1 MDEARGPWRVHGVRI
16 AYENPWMQVIEHEA
30 TRPDGAPAVYAV
42 MCPKHV
48 AIAVLPIHA
57 DGQIE
62 MVGQHRFAT
71 DRYEWELPEGGG
83 RVGGDPLE
91 DAKRELKE
99 ETGLT
104 AKRWLQML
112 EVDLSNSITNE
123 PAIGFIAWDL
133 TEGEAEP
140 EGTEVI
146 APRRLPFA
154 EAVQRAVNGEFRDM
168 LTVAMLMK
176 AHYMATN
183 GLLDAGLA
191 RAMLSGDQ
199 AR

>member
-1 MDEARGPWRVHGVRI
+1 MDETRGPWRVHGKRI
-16 AYENPWMQVIEHEA
+16 AYDNPWMQVIEHDA
-30 TRPDGAPAVYAV
+30 TRPDGKPANYAV

-57 DGQIE
+57 DGSIE

-71 DRYEWELPEGGG
+71 DRYEWEIPEGGG
-83 RVGGDPLE
+83 AVGGDPLE

-104 AKRWLQML
+104 AANWQRIM

-123 PAIGFIAWDL
+123 PAIGFLAWGL

-146 APRRLPFA
+146 APRRLPFV
-154 EAVQRAVNGEFRDM
+154 EAVQRAADGEFRDM
-168 LTVAMLMK
+168 LTVAMLMQ
-176 AHYMATN
+176 AHYMAAS
-183 GLLDAGLA
+183 GRLDAELA
-191 RAMLSGDQ
+191 RTMLSGGKT
-199 AR
+199 R